1 MRADRPTSRDSGW
14 SVRTK
19 RQSKRADN
27 SVTETVGNRA
37 ATGWGCDEP
46 LTRND
51 VVHSVQRIDNHGLTT
66 FDRPTTV
73 GQSIAGPTMTP
84 SRDQNLSVDLR
95 LPLLLLLVA
104 FVGLL
109 GCQSAEPEVDETP
122 ATEVTT
128 NAADAAAKQEEP
140 SLPWSFRPYRVAI
153 WLIPD
158 DHPRWTSAVMSM
170 LSQQLDRD
178 LGLIEPAAWKTTT
191 QVVPNQWRDLL
202 TTWQKNTAELPVEF
216 YEALKPWDKLVLVR
230 LGHANA
236 ELSYDLNELDVNG
249 WSLGPTYSGT
259 TAEFLP
265 LPGRVADTIAQAFRP
280 IVRIEHSE
288 QDIVTTRVRA
298 HGLMV
303 RSERNP
309 DAEPGSDAEFE
320 LVENRTSPCWI
331 ETGEIF
337 EPVVRLANRRRVF
350 ELKGIESLDF
360 TMLVQQDAVDGPYV
374 RARVVSVN
382 RADVALTRK
391 KGRNTEKIGIV
402 VRTPPGNTTIRLFTL
417 RGTSARDLAEF
428 PLNGYQIYSRSIYGT
443 EDSFEYL
450 GKTNWDGVIEIEPG
464 DERVRLLLVKNGE
477 RNLARLPVMPGYKPV
492 MEKLLP
498 DDEERITA
506 EGVVS
511 GLKSESLDLW
521 ARRKVLA
528 ERIRLALEKNEFAMA
543 NRYYELYRQMVGVNQ
558 WRDLLAD
565 YERRLASSEKRQQKK
580 ISDMFKELTEFA
592 TKEFKLDDDTKVQ
605 EMMLNARQQRLTD

>member
-1 MRADRPTSRDSGW
+1 MGVHEMANERLD
-14 SVRTK
+14 
-19 RQSKRADN
+19 
-27 SVTETVGNRA
+27 
-37 ATGWGCDEP
+37 TGCQCDEP

-51 VVHSVQRIDNHGLTT
+51 VVYPVQQIENNGLKS
-66 FDRPTTV
+66 FDPLTANERL
-73 GQSIAGPTMTP
+73 AAKMTP
-84 SRDQNLSVDLR
+84 APRRASGRSVGERLSSL
-95 LPLLLLLVA
+95 LPPLPWLLLFVL
-104 FVGLL
+104 VGLL
-109 GCQSAEPEVDETP
+109 GCQSDDPEVAETP
-122 ATEVTT
+122 APEITT
-128 NAADAAAKQEEP
+128 NAVAAEAKPEQP
-140 SLPWSFRPYRVAI
+140 TLPWSFRPYQVAI

-158 DHPRWTSAVMSM
+158 DHPRWTPAVMSK

-178 LGLIEPAAWKTTT
+178 LGLIEPAAWKTAT
-191 QVVPNQWRDLL
+191 QIVPNQWRDLL
-202 TTWQKNTAELPVEF
+202 TTWQKNTDELPVEF

-230 LGHANA
+230 LGHSGAD
-236 ELSYDLNELDVNG
+236 LSYDLNELDVNG

-259 TAEFLP
+259 AAEFLP

-280 IVRIEHSE
+280 IVRIEHSD

-303 RSERNP
+303 RAEMKPN
-309 DAEPGSDAEFE
+309 AEPGSEAEFE

-350 ELKGIESLDF
+350 ELEGIEALDF
-360 TMLVQQDAVDGPYV
+360 TLLVQQDAIDGPYV

-382 RADVALTRK
+382 RADVALGRK

-402 VRTPPGNTTIRLFTL
+402 VRTPPGNTTIRLFTR

-592 TKEFKLDDDTKVQ
+592 AKEFKLDDDTKVQ
-605 EMMLNARQQRLTD
+605 EMMLNARQQRLAD

>member
-1 MRADRPTSRDSGW
+1 MLD
-14 SVRTK
+14 K
-19 RQSKRADN
+19 RLD
-27 SVTETVGNRA
+27 
-37 ATGWGCDEP
+37 TGWRCDEP

-51 VVHSVQRIDNHGLTT
+51 VVYSVQRSENNGLTT
-66 FDRPTTV
+66 FDRLTD
-73 GQSIAGPTMTP
+73 AGPLTARIMP
-84 SRDQNLSVDLR
+84 DSSRDQGLSVGIR
-95 LPLLLLLVA
+95 PLMSLVVVALLA
-104 FVGLL
+104 LL
-109 GCQSAEPEVDETP
+109 GCQSAETEVAETTIP
-122 ATEVTT
+122 EVTT
-128 NAADAAAKQEEP
+128 NAVDAEASKQEP
-140 SLPWSFRPYRVAI
+140 TLPWSFRPYRVAV

-158 DHPRWTSAVMSM
+158 DHPRWTTAVLSL
-170 LSQQLDRD
+170 LSQHLDRD
-178 LGLIEPAAWKTTT
+178 LGLIEPAAWKTST
-191 QVVPNQWRDLL
+191 QIVPNQWRDLL
-202 TTWQKNTAELPVEF
+202 TTWSKQTSELPKEL
-216 YEALKPWDKLVLVR
+216 YEALKPWDKLLVVR
-230 LGHANA
+230 LGHAGA
-236 ELSYDLNELDVNG
+236 GFAYELNELDVNG

-259 TAEFLP
+259 AAEFLP

-303 RSERNP
+303 RSELNP
-309 DAEPGSDAEFE
+309 NAEAGSDAEFE
-320 LVENRTSPCWI
+320 LVENRSSPCWI

-337 EPVVRLANRRRVF
+337 EPIVRLANRRRVF
-350 ELKGIESLDF
+350 ELEDIEALDF
-360 TMLVQQDAVDGPYV
+360 TLLVQQDAIDGPYV

-382 RADVALTRK
+382 RADSALGRK

-402 VRTPPGNTTIRLFTL
+402 VRTPPGNTTIRLFTR

-464 DERVRLLLVKNGE
+464 EERVRLLLVKNGE
-477 RNLARLPVMPGYKPV
+477 RNLARLPVMPGYKPA

-498 DDEERITA
+498 DDEDRITA

-528 ERIRLALEKNEFAMA
+528 ERIRLALKKNEFAMA

-558 WRDLLAD
+558 WRDMLAD
-565 YERRLASSEKRQQKK
+565 YERRLASNEKRQQKK

-592 TKEFKLDDDTKVQ
+592 TKEFKLDDDTRVQ
-605 EMMLNARQQRLTD
+605 EMMLNARQKRLKD

>member
-1 MRADRPTSRDSGW
+1 MLD
-14 SVRTK
+14 K
-19 RQSKRADN
+19 RLD
-27 SVTETVGNRA
+27 
-37 ATGWGCDEP
+37 TGWRCDEP

-51 VVHSVQRIDNHGLTT
+51 VVYSVQRSENNGLTT
-66 FDRPTTV
+66 FDRLTD
-73 GQSIAGPTMTP
+73 AGPLTARIMP
-84 SRDQNLSVDLR
+84 DSSRDQGLSVGIR
-95 LPLLLLLVA
+95 PLMSLVVVALLA
-104 FVGLL
+104 LL
-109 GCQSAEPEVDETP
+109 GCQSAETEVAETTIP
-122 ATEVTT
+122 EVTT
-128 NAADAAAKQEEP
+128 NAVDAEASKQEP
-140 SLPWSFRPYRVAI
+140 TLPWSFRPYRVAV

-158 DHPRWTSAVMSM
+158 DHPRWTTAVLSL
-170 LSQQLDRD
+170 LSQHLDRD
-178 LGLIEPAAWKTTT
+178 LGLIEPAAWKTST
-191 QVVPNQWRDLL
+191 QIVPNQWRDLL
-202 TTWQKNTAELPVEF
+202 TTWSKQTSELPKEL
-216 YEALKPWDKLVLVR
+216 YEALKPWDKLLVVR
-230 LGHANA
+230 LGHAGA
-236 ELSYDLNELDVNG
+236 GFAYELNELDVNG

-259 TAEFLP
+259 AAEFLP

-303 RSERNP
+303 RSELNP
-309 DAEPGSDAEFE
+309 NAEAGSDAEFE
-320 LVENRTSPCWI
+320 LVENRSSPCWI

-337 EPVVRLANRRRVF
+337 EPIVRLANRRRVF
-350 ELKGIESLDF
+350 ELEDIEALDF
-360 TMLVQQDAVDGPYV
+360 TLLVQQDAIDGPYV

-382 RADVALTRK
+382 RADSALGRK

-402 VRTPPGNTTIRLFTL
+402 VRTPPGNTTIRLFTR

-464 DERVRLLLVKNGE
+464 EERVRLLLVKNGE
-477 RNLARLPVMPGYKPV
+477 RNLARLPVMPGYKPA

-498 DDEERITA
+498 DDEDRITA

-558 WRDLLAD
+558 WRDMLAD
-565 YERRLASSEKRQQKK
+565 YERRLASNEKRQQKK

-592 TKEFKLDDDTKVQ
+592 TKEFKLDDDTRVQ
-605 EMMLNARQQRLTD
+605 EMMLNARQKRLKD